1 MVRKAL
7 DDADQDIDL
16 EEIREFYDTVYYSG
30 ASASGLSR
38 IPKHYL
44 RLFKRLK
51 IERGANVLD
60 VACGTGEWLAAC
72 AGEDCKLSGVDL
84 SGKAIEICR
93 ERLPQG
99 TFYAQPAETL
109 PFSDDSFDVVTCLGS
124 LEHFVDP
131 VSSLKEMAR
140 VAKTDATIVILV
152 PNKDFLTRKLG
163 LFGGTYQVDAKE
175 VVRTLDEWNALFV
188 AGGLSVT
195 ERWKDLHVLNID
207 WVKKGKIYMWP
218 FRALQGFLLSVWPLR
233 WQYQVYHRC
242 SVKPQKTP

>member
-1 MVRKAL
+1 MRFMVSNKT
-7 DDADQDIDL
+7 DDADQGIDL
-16 EEIREFYDTVYYSG
+16 DEIREFYDEVYYSE
-30 ASASGLSR
+30 ASASGASR
-38 IPKHYL
+38 IPRHYF

-51 IERGANVLD
+51 INRGADVLD
-60 VACGTGEWLAAC
+60 VACGTGEWLDAC
-72 AGEDCKLSGVDL
+72 AGENCSISGVDL
-84 SGKAIEICR
+84 SGKAIAVCR

-99 TFYAQPAETL
+99 EFFAQPAETL
-109 PFSDDSFDVVTCLGS
+109 PFDDDSFDVVTCLGS

-140 VAKTDATIVILV
+140 VARANAKIVILV

-175 VVRTLDEWNALFV
+175 VVRTLEEWGALFI

-195 ERWKDLHVLNID
+195 ERWKDLHVLNVEWI
-207 WVKKGKIYMWP
+207 KKGKINAWP
-218 FRALQGFLLSVWPLR
+218 FRALQALLLVIWPLR

-242 SVKPQKTP
+242 IVRT